1 MEVVKSPPWSM
12 PTLRVSTAELLTRP
26 AQARPTQPVGML
38 ASGPAPR
45 WLVAG
50 GEQERLPTHAHGQR
64 LAAGRQADALLALPR
79 PRTHYVGARVE
90 RERLPFRRA
99 TCAVA
104 EASAFHGGWNSPS
117 RSSAPHVSPP
127 GLQRGVGARGAP
139 PGSPML
145 PSNLSKV
152 RALVSRLDAAL
163 ATASPDVLAT
173 LDSADGALRELARQ
187 LQVHTSE
194 RGALVDRLRRAQVT
208 MTARHVSRAARLA
221 ASERELRRVEREIA
235 DLSAENEAVVLASRE
250 QEASLI
256 QILANDAKRRF
267 ARSKST
273 RDASAQ
279 QRILLIIFEKHNRMS
294 DPARAPAAGAPAAAA
309 EPAVGGDAG
318 GSERPPLPPGLDLSR
333 VPDTREE
340 MLFELLNDSDV
351 DERLAVISHALR
363 QPWARPLLNVTAAAS
378 LKPGVLLSLLHGA
391 DPEALDA
398 ILFTELPA
406 LLRSS
411 DSDTMALLE
420 LLYAA
425 WTRQGEDVAGLRLE
439 RLFNALSERTR
450 IRCINELPLRTDR
463 EAEAFIVHEENVPDI
478 LSIEWEVPPGASRAH
493 AATQY
498 VPQDALLPRR
508 HSIAHSG
515 WRRLSGSH
523 STNEASD
530 APSALLSSRSRAA
543 SVVLHVGAKPPG
555 AHRAQPQHGS
565 AWERVG
571 ALYPSMHAY
580 ADQHGAPS
588 GPMAVERL
596 LSTIGDLLEERLRL
610 LASSALTGLR
620 LQPWSSFAHMCLIKQ
635 TGARAA
641 YARSSRTRHAS
652 PRAATRAPPNAH
664 ARFPSGRARRQA
676 QSRRRGCGW
685 LS

>member
-1 MEVVKSPPWSM
+1 
-12 PTLRVSTAELLTRP
+12 
-26 AQARPTQPVGML
+26 
-38 ASGPAPR
+38 
-45 WLVAG
+45 
-50 GEQERLPTHAHGQR
+50 
-64 LAAGRQADALLALPR
+64 
-79 PRTHYVGARVE
+79 
-90 RERLPFRRA
+90 
-99 TCAVA
+99 
-104 EASAFHGGWNSPS
+104 
-117 RSSAPHVSPP
+117 
-127 GLQRGVGARGAP
+127 
-139 PGSPML
+139 
-145 PSNLSKV
+145 
-152 RALVSRLDAAL
+152 
-163 ATASPDVLAT
+163 
-173 LDSADGALRELARQ
+173 
-187 LQVHTSE
+187 
-194 RGALVDRLRRAQVT
+194 
-208 MTARHVSRAARLA
+208 
-221 ASERELRRVEREIA
+221 
-235 DLSAENEAVVLASRE
+235 
-250 QEASLI
+250 
-256 QILANDAKRRF
+256 
-267 ARSKST
+267 
-273 RDASAQ
+273 
-279 QRILLIIFEKHNRMS
+279 
-294 DPARAPAAGAPAAAA
+294 
-309 EPAVGGDAG
+309 
-318 GSERPPLPPGLDLSR
+318 
-333 VPDTREE
+333 